1 MGVLKFFIEFYGE
14 AKRSKD
20 CKTAHT
26 HTHTNYRRARQF
38 DKMLTVFGMCER
50 EKDTKTGLGK
60 GEKRVWKEA
69 NQTT

>member
-1 MGVLKFFIEFYGE
+1 MEKPSV
-14 AKRSKD
+14 AKIAKP
-20 CKTAHT
+20 HT
-26 HTHTNYRRARQF
+26 HTYTHTNYRRARQF

-50 EKDTKTGLGK
+50 EKDSKTGLGK